1 MIFGK
6 HDTTYLQVND
16 YGMKANDSLIS
27 RIHRSKAYAKVQI
40 HLVSFFRKYRIRT
53 LNYESSKYTL

>member
-6 HDTTYLQVND
+6 HDIKYLQVND

-27 RIHRSKAYAKVQI
+27 RIHRQDKIWLKLIFLLASKQI
-40 HLVSFFRKYRIRT
+40 ENAT
-53 LNYESSKYTL
+53 